1 MSASELDEF
10 YVHTLTVET
19 FTGTN
24 GYGEDT
30 FSAPEILDPD
40 ATPPNGCFIEPK
52 RRLVRSSTGEQ
63 VISETTVYT
72 YPSNAAKFAPSSRVT
87 INGVVSRVIT
97 VSPFESGDL
106 DLPDHVVIN
115 LT

>member
-10 YVHTLTVET
+10 YVHALTVET
-19 FTGTN
+19 FQGTN
-24 GYGEDT
+24 GYGEDI
-30 FSAPEILDPD
+30 FAAPVVL
-40 ATPPNGCFIEPK
+40 TPPTGCFIEPK

-63 VISETTVYT
+63 VVSETTVYT
-72 YPSNAAKFAPSSRVT
+72 YPANAALFAPSSRVT
-87 INGVVSRVIT
+87 INGTVSRVIVT
-97 VSPFESGDL
+97 APFESGDL